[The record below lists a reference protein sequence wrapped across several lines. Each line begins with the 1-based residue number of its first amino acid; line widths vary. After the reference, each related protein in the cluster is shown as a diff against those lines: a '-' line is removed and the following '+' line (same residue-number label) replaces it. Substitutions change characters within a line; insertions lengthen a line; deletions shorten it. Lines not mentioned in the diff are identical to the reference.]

1 MYQYY
6 DRLLNVGGQ
15 RDRRK
20 DIYITLNVELIPTC
34 NLLALLGA
42 HHILHIGRIR
52 VKITVA
58 FHSFGSYF
66 KLGSTSTEYLRIFR
80 QFRRHSSWYTLMS
93 VSNKQLYTR
102 SVGWHKL
109 VASRRPQFIHH
120 AGGQSFQIPLQY
132 CVVKFSLRYCHFYHD
147 TSK

>member
-102 SVGWHKL
+102 SVG
-109 VASRRPQFIHH
+109 
-120 AGGQSFQIPLQY
+120 
-132 CVVKFSLRYCHFYHD
+132 
-147 TSK
+147 